1 MLPEIDKIAGI
12 HPGRILKREM
22 DKRGMKNVDLAST
35 LHEHAQTIGAIIKGR
50 RRMTP
55 QLSVKLG
62 ENFHAAPDYFMQLQA
77 SHDVKKYQATRPQKT
92 PDLKVLR
99 KILFWD
105 TDIKT
110 IDWEKYKESIIN
122 RVFQRGNF
130 QEKKE
135 ILRFYGAKTVRDIL
149 EKNENSYYTAF

>member
-1 MLPEIDKIAGI
+1 MLPEIKKIAGV

-22 DKRGMKNVDLAST
+22 DKRGMKNVELAST
-35 LHEHAQTIGAIIKGR
+35 LKEHAQTIGAIIKGK

-62 ENFHAAPDYFMQLQA
+62 ESFHTSPDYFMQLQA
-77 SHDVKKYQATRPQKT
+77 SHDVKKYQATRTKNT
-92 PDLKVLR
+92 PNLKILR

-105 TDIKT
+105 TDIQS
-110 IDWEKYKESIIN
+110 IDWENYKESVIN

-130 QEKKE
+130 REKKE
-135 ILRFYGAKTVRDIL
+135 IIRFYGSNIVREVLD
-149 EKNENSYYTAF
+149 KSENSYYTAL